1 VSCNISV
8 IEEFDEGDLLD
19 SKGQSGTQT
28 REHSTICTAAA
39 GGASQAIHQLFQNVM
54 SPQPSGAK
62 IFEGDVAIQRCV
74 VQAGEQS
81 EVVIDYHLL
90 VLWEVHIAQGELASV
105 GGHYRRYKK
114 YPNTMSTIVPGFFPA
129 RRRFNPHTAIV
140 CALDPGFMTR
150 LEGELERSPQGS
162 LHGLT
167 GQDDFVLKNI
177 MRLLIKEADDGGP
190 SGKLYGE
197 SLATALATRLLY
209 LGRSAK
215 QPDWQKITALPRR
228 VLRNVLDRMQS
239 SIHADLDLKTLASEA
254 GYSQSH
260 FLRMFRAA
268 TGTTPHQYLLDLK
281 LEKVKELL
289 AARKTPLIDIA
300 AACGF
305 SSHSHLSTAFRKRFG
320 ATPSCYARELTR
332 K

>member
-1 VSCNISV
+1 MNCGAV
-8 IEEFDEGDLLD
+8 
-19 SKGQSGTQT
+19 
-28 REHSTICTAAA
+28 
-39 GGASQAIHQLFQNVM
+39 GASQAIHQFFQTAGL
-54 SPQPSGAK
+54 PQSSGVE
-62 IFEGDVAIQRCV
+62 IFESDVAIQRCV
-74 VQAGEQS
+74 VKADEQS
-81 EVVIDYHLL
+81 EVAIEYHLL
-90 VLWEVHIAQGELASV
+90 LLWEGHVAEGELAAV
-105 GGHYRRYKK
+105 GGHYRRFKK
-114 YPNTMSTIVPGFFPA
+114 YPDIVCTIVPGFFPA
-129 RRRFNPHTAIV
+129 RRRLNPHTAVV
-140 CALDPGFMTR
+140 CALDPGFMSR
-150 LEGELERSPQGS
+150 LEEELDRPRQGS
-162 LHGLT
+162 LHELNGE
-167 GQDDFVLKNI
+167 DDFVLRNI

-197 SLATALATRLLY
+197 SLATALAIRLLY

-215 QPDWQKITALPRR
+215 QPDRQKISALP
-228 VLRNVLDRMQS
+228 LRTLRKVLDRMRS
-239 SIHADLDLKTLASEA
+239 GLHADPDLQTLASEA

-289 AARKTPLIDIA
+289 ATRKTPLIDIA

-320 ATPSCYARELTR
+320 ATPSRYARELNR